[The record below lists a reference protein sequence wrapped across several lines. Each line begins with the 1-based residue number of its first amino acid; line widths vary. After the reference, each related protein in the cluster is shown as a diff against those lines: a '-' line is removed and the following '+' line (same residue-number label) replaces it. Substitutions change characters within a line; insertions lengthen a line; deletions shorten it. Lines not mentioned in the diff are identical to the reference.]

1 MKKFIPDFKAFGSIN
16 WAKPAIGRGNWA
28 GTALAVL
35 SLLMVV
41 FVFLPWFHWEYTE
54 TIKETTTLEA
64 VNKLGI
70 TTIWGILG
78 FLVALV
84 ALVGS
89 LYKQYALTFWAAILA
104 LIFGC
109 FGTDM
114 ITGFEFSIDK
124 TDYIVFEEGL
134 KLSQMKGEFI
144 PVTHVGANLF
154 FIAAALLVALSLVEL
169 LKKEEDAKAGCLAQL
184 AFAVSAVVAFVI
196 CLDAALVTPSFLSTL
211 AMKMLAWNLPLI
223 AVLLVAFAFVKGEG
237 KSLNLVSVALLVV
250 AFFFTNPATIESKY
264 DLVVKNDVKNITTHF
279 DNAHNASVIESTDS
293 YKDVQKAY
301 GKLSEKQAGEKVQE
315 YTITNVSA
323 PEPSSESSYESS
335 SQQGSNSQDAGESAD
350 YYYEY

>member
-54 TIKETTTLEA
+54 TIKDDTTLEA
-64 VNKLGI
+64 INKLGI
-70 TTIWGILG
+70 TTLWGIFG
-78 FLVALV
+78 FIAALV

-104 LIFGC
+104 AIFGC

-114 ITGFEFSIDK
+114 VAGFEFSVGK
-124 TDYIVFEEGL
+124 SDYIVLEESL
-134 KLSQMKGEFI
+134 KVMQMKDEFI

-154 FIAAALLVALSLVEL
+154 FIAAVLLAALSLVEL

-237 KSLNLVSVALLVV
+237 KYLNFVSVALLVV
-250 AFFFTNPATIESKY
+250 AFFFTNPAVINKKY
-264 DLVVKNDVKNITTHF
+264 GLDVQNDVKNVQTHY
-279 DNAHNASVIESTDS
+279 DKAHDENVLKSE
-293 YKDVQKAY
+293 KAY
-301 GKLSEKQAGEKVQE
+301 KEAAKGLQKLIEKQSEGKVKNNE
-315 YTITNVSA
+315 ITNW
-323 PEPSSESSYESS
+323 
-335 SQQGSNSQDAGESAD
+335 QLAD
-350 YYYEY
+350 QRAE

>member
-54 TIKETTTLEA
+54 TIKDDTTLEA
-64 VNKLGI
+64 INKLGI
-70 TTIWGILG
+70 TTLWGIFG
-78 FLVALV
+78 FIAALV

-104 LIFGC
+104 AIFGC

-114 ITGFEFSIDK
+114 VAGFEFSVGK
-124 TDYIVFEEGL
+124 SDYIVLEESL
-134 KLSQMKGEFI
+134 KVMQMKDEFI

-154 FIAAALLVALSLVEL
+154 FIAAVLLAALSLVEL

-237 KSLNLVSVALLVV
+237 KYLNFVSVALLVV
-250 AFFFTNPATIESKY
+250 AFFFTNPAVINKKY
-264 DLVVKNDVKNITTHF
+264 GLDVQNDVKNVQTHY
-279 DNAHNASVIESTDS
+279 DKAHDE
-293 YKDVQKAY
+293 DVLKSEKAY
-301 GKLSEKQAGEKVQE
+301 KEAAKGLQKLIEKQSEGKVKNNE
-315 YTITNVSA
+315 ITNW
-323 PEPSSESSYESS
+323 
-335 SQQGSNSQDAGESAD
+335 QLAD
-350 YYYEY
+350 QRAE